1 MEKRSIV
8 HNPARDSFI
17 ESFKPV
23 DHRQKPHASIRL
35 YNNARELEYKK
46 AKRVC
51 ALKQKRIV
59 RSETQ
64 LNFTP
69 TINQYHGIHST
80 EGILSRNRIK
90 PTTFSSQTYERSM
103 KECSFAPE
111 IGKRSRKLAK
121 TAKLAGPRY
130 ESLYQTH
137 RSKELHGL
145 TQFTFSPRLLT
156 KSYNESHLSK
166 KSFLERL
173 EVSYRK
179 FLTNSLKLRKAQEQM
194 KVTSGRPLFQSS
206 ICGSTISY
214 YSQKHLL

>member
-8 HNPARDSFI
+8 WNPTRDSFI
-17 ESFKPV
+17 EGFKPV

-35 YNNARELEYKK
+35 YNDARELEYKK
-46 AKRVC
+46 AKKVC

-64 LNFTP
+64 PNFTP
-69 TINQYHGIHST
+69 TINQYRGVHST
-80 EGILSRNRIK
+80 EGIFSGNRIK
-90 PTTFSSQTYERSM
+90 PAVFSSQTYKRSM

-111 IGKRSRKLAK
+111 IDKRSRKLAK

-130 ESLYQTH
+130 ESLHQTH
-137 RSKELHGL
+137 KNKGLRGL

-194 KVTSGRPLFQSS
+194 KITSGRPLFQSS
-206 ICGSTISY
+206 TIHRNIFFD
-214 YSQKHLL
+214 QVNLI